1 MYTYFQVSDF
11 VKKKASFKIQEVILQ
26 LYNPTK
32 AAFQTCNHSWS
43 IKAPSSRQYS
53 TSVSLNRL
61 FNATIAWN
69 KVKFTCNK
77 YTIHLHWESNVH
89 SIYKTL
95 IKRVPVHLLDNSLY
109 AYLLIRRC
117 LFNVL
122 TVHLIKET
130 CLGAYNNQSTV
141 LEKKLEF

>member
-89 SIYKTL
+89 SIY
-95 IKRVPVHLLDNSLY
+95 NSLY
-109 AYLLIRRC
+109 AYLLQSNQVKRIPQDSISE
-117 LFNVL
+117 
-122 TVHLIKET
+122 LIIWKMNPLVVPIT
-130 CLGAYNNQSTV
+130 GVKFKAAFLHA
-141 LEKKLEF
+141 

>member
-1 MYTYFQVSDF
+1 MQHIKPFIKYSCKSIVHSLIKFAKDVHTYFQVSDF

-53 TSVSLNRL
+53 TSVRLNRL
-61 FNATIAWN
+61 LNPTIAWN

-77 YTIHLHWESNVH
+77 YTIHLHWESNLH

-95 IKRVPVHLLDNSLY
+95 IKRV
-109 AYLLIRRC
+109 ALIR
-117 LFNVL
+117 
-122 TVHLIKET
+122 
-130 CLGAYNNQSTV
+130 
-141 LEKKLEF
+141 

>member
-1 MYTYFQVSDF
+1 MQHIKPFIKYSCKSIVHSLIKFAKDVHTYFQVSDF
-11 VKKKASFKIQEVILQ
+11 VKKKASFKIQEVILR
-26 LYNPTK
+26 LYSPTK

-61 FNATIAWN
+61 LNPTIAWN

-77 YTIHLHWESNVH
+77 YTIHLHWESNLH

-95 IKRVPVHLLDNSLY
+95 IKRV
-109 AYLLIRRC
+109 ALIR
-117 LFNVL
+117 
-122 TVHLIKET
+122 
-130 CLGAYNNQSTV
+130 
-141 LEKKLEF
+141 

>member
-1 MYTYFQVSDF
+1 MQHIKPFIKYSCKSIVHSLIKFAKDVHTYFQVSDF
-11 VKKKASFKIQEVILQ
+11 VKKKASFKIQQVILQ

-61 FNATIAWN
+61 LNPTIAWN

-77 YTIHLHWESNVH
+77 YTIHLHWESNLH

-95 IKRVPVHLLDNSLY
+95 IKRV
-109 AYLLIRRC
+109 ALIR
-117 LFNVL
+117 
-122 TVHLIKET
+122 
-130 CLGAYNNQSTV
+130 
-141 LEKKLEF
+141 

>member
-1 MYTYFQVSDF
+1 MQHIKPFIKYSCKSIVHSLIKFAKDVHTYFQVSDF

-61 FNATIAWN
+61 LNPTIAWN

-77 YTIHLHWESNVH
+77 YTIHLHWESNLH

-95 IKRVPVHLLDNSLY
+95 IKRV
-109 AYLLIRRC
+109 ALIR
-117 LFNVL
+117 
-122 TVHLIKET
+122 
-130 CLGAYNNQSTV
+130 
-141 LEKKLEF
+141 